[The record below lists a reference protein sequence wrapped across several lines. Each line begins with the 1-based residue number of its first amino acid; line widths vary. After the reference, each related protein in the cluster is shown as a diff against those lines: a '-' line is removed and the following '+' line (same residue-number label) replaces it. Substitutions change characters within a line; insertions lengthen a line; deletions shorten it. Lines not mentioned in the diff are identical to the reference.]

1 VAICEQIGWTLRV
14 VEQLLLCGE
23 VALAQDAPDEAR
35 THFEDARARAQHMG
49 DDRLLTFALC
59 GLGNAAL
66 ADRDL
71 GRARSIYRQALEIA
85 EEDGRDELRCRAIV
99 GLAMLERREGHLQP
113 AMALVARADRILRD
127 PQPPIPDLLT
137 ASWMDVRIRT
147 SQLYAELQRQMP
159 PQRLGDG

>member
-1 VAICEQIGWTLRV
+1 MCEQIGWTRRV
-14 VEQLLLCGE
+14 VEQLLLRGE
-23 VALAQDAPDEAR
+23 IALAQGAGDEAR
-35 THFEDARARAQHMG
+35 TIFEDARARAQHMG

-59 GLGNAAL
+59 GLGDAAL

-113 AMALVARADRILRD
+113 AMALVARADRIWRN
-127 PQPPIPDLLT
+127 PQPPIPDFLT

-147 SQLYAELQRQMP
+147 NRLHAELAEE
-159 PQRLGDG
+159 LGPS